1 MAKARSFDDLTKS
14 DEFLNWFWSGKKR
27 NNLINVL
34 NTYKHSQHT
43 DKLRR
48 EKYQPYAYGLV
59 LNDASSGKNNLDKK
73 FKLMKIGFT
82 QCRTGSNENSRMKE
96 IKRKFKDDHDK
107 DIAVIFVLME
117 NAVDTESH
125 HAFEVRIRTHVGVP
139 IKKNYAKLRN
149 GF

>member
-1 MAKARSFDDLTKS
+1 
-14 DEFLNWFWSGKKR
+14 
-27 NNLINVL
+27 
-34 NTYKHSQHT
+34 
-43 DKLRR
+43 
-48 EKYQPYAYGLV
+48 
-59 LNDASSGKNNLDKK
+59 
-73 FKLMKIGFT
+73 
-82 QCRTGSNENSRMKE
+82 MKE

-107 DIAVIFVLME
+107 DVAVIFVLME